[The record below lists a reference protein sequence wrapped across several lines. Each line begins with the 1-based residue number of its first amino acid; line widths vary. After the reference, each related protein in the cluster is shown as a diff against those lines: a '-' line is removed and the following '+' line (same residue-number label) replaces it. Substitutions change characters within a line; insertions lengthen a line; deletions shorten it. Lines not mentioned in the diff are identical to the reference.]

1 MVLSLQDVL
10 DTVARFFHLESGV
23 LLQKGVQILLIWLG
37 AWAFILF
44 VRFLARRILTA
55 VDDGDDSTLTAREK
69 RGQTVAQLLRS
80 VGRVVTIL
88 VALIFTLDV
97 FIDVTPILA
106 GAGIMGLAI
115 SFGAQSLV
123 KDILSG
129 FFILLEGQFAVGD
142 IIEVV
147 GKSGV
152 VERMT
157 MRVVQIRDLEGVL
170 HTVPNGEI
178 TTVSNKTRGWSRALL
193 EIGVAYGEKVDD
205 VLAVF
210 ADEAKRM
217 AADAHWALRLDGD
230 PEVAGVTSLAD
241 SSVVIRT
248 LFRTVPGAQWEVGR
262 EFRRRIKNR
271 LDAEGMEIPFPQR
284 TLHLRVDDARIAE
297 ALPRGPGEGP

>member
-1 MVLSLQDVL
+1 VVLSLQDVV
-10 DTVARFFHLESGV
+10 DQVARFFHLESGV
-23 LLQKGVQILLIWLG
+23 LLQKGVQIGLIWIG
-37 AWAFILF
+37 AWAFILG
-44 VRFLARRILTA
+44 VRFLARRILRA

-80 VGRVVTIL
+80 VGRIVAVIAAVV
-88 VALIFTLDV
+88 FTLDV

-142 IIEVV
+142 IIEVA

-205 VLAVF
+205 VLHVF

-217 AADAHWALRLDGD
+217 AADPHWALRLDGD
-230 PEVAGVTSLAD
+230 PEVAGVTDLGD
-241 SSVVIRT
+241 SSVVVRT
-248 LFRTVPGAQWEVGR
+248 LLRTVPGAQWEVGR

-284 TLHLRVDDARIAE
+284 TLHLRVDDPRIVE
-297 ALPRGPGEGP
+297 ALPRGGGED